1 MANLLM
7 ILVGAIFLVVG
18 IPVGIAG
25 TAVSLPF
32 DWNVGVVIMGAFLSF
47 VGGAFIYFGLER

>member
-7 ILVGAIFLVVG
+7 ILIGAIFLVVG
-18 IPVGIAG
+18 IPIGITG

-32 DWNVGVVIMGAFLSF
+32 DWNVGVVIIGALLSF
-47 VGGAFIYFGLER
+47 FGGVFIYFGLER

>member
-7 ILVGAIFLVVG
+7 ILIGAIFLVVG
-18 IPVGIAG
+18 IPIGITG

-32 DWNVGVVIMGAFLSF
+32 DWNVGVVIIGALLSF
-47 VGGAFIYFGLER
+47 FGGVFIYFGLE

>member
-1 MANLLM
+1 MVDLLM

-32 DWNVGVVIMGAFLSF
+32 GWNVGVVIIGALFSF
-47 VGGAFIYFGLER
+47 VGGVLIYFGLER